1 MVSDGI
7 SKCPNCGGYLRPYDK
22 VTRVVRT
29 KRRETDWV
37 ELRRMRCER
46 CGRVH
51 REIPDYLIPYKQYEA
66 DLIQGVMEGL
76 ITTETY
82 GYEDYPCEM
91 TMIRWR
97 SQNLQAV

>member
-1 MVSDGI
+1 MVNDGI
-7 SKCPNCGGYLRPYDK
+7 LKCPDCGGNLRYYDK

-29 KRRETDWV
+29 KRRQTDWV
-37 ELRRMRCER
+37 ELRRMRCDR
-46 CGRVH
+46 CGKVH
-51 REIPDYLIPYKQYEA
+51 REIPDYILPYKQYEA

-76 ITTETY
+76 ITTDTY
-82 GYEDYPCEM
+82 GYEDYPCEI